1 MNLFNLYAKIALD
14 TSEYE
19 SGLEKAGGSAS
30 SFGSKLKS
38 GLATAAKV
46 GMAAVG
52 AAATG
57 IAALTKSSVENYSE
71 YEQLVGGVDTLFK
84 QASSTVQ
91 KYAANAYKTAGMS
104 ANEYMSTVTSFSA
117 SLLQSLGGDT
127 EAAAQKAD
135 QAITDMSD
143 NANKMGTDMSLIQ
156 NAYQG
161 FAKQNYTMLDNLKLG
176 YGGTQEEMKRLL
188 DDATA
193 LSGVKYDISSYADV
207 VDAIHVIQTEM
218 GITGTTAKEA
228 SSTIQGSI
236 LSMKSA
242 WTNLVTGLADPN
254 ADIGLLV
261 TNMIETV
268 VTAAGNIIPKI
279 GTVLNSILPAI
290 QTDLP
295 LLMTQIVTLLNE
307 NLPALLNAAVTMLTS
322 VVQGVLPYIPQMIN
336 TVLNVLISNLPLV
349 VDMAVQIVNSLIQGL
364 SSAMPTLIPA
374 AVEAITTI
382 VSGLLDN
389 IPMLLKSALQLIISL
404 AEGLIKALPKLIARL
419 LEIINKMVTFFVSAG
434 PQLAQAGIQLLV
446 ALIKNLP
453 QIIVSI
459 VKAVPQIISALA
471 KGFSSGVSQM
481 VSVGTNLIKG
491 IWRGIGNAAS
501 WLWGKVKGFA
511 SQLMSKIKSSL
522 GIYSPSTETAWV
534 GEMLVAGLTGSI
546 EDNGKKAVN
555 AADSMVSDIMN
566 AMNGMQAD
574 MSMIP
579 TDYSISKT
587 MTATVNS
594 SVEGFQNKID
604 RLEQILIT
612 YLPQLAS
619 MQVVLDNGKVA
630 GELAPAMNAA
640 LGRLDAR
647 KLRTS

>member
-349 VDMAVQIVNSLIQGL
+349 VDMAVQIVNSLVQGL

-419 LEIINKMVTFFVSAG
+419 PEIINKMVTFFVSAG

-481 VSVGTNLIKG
+481 VSVGTNLIKAFG
-491 IWRGIGNAAS
+491 EES
-501 WLWGKVKGFA
+501 
-511 SQLMSKIKSSL
+511 
-522 GIYSPSTETAWV
+522 ETRHPGC
-534 GEMLVAGLTGSI
+534 GE
-546 EDNGKKAVN
+546 
-555 AADSMVSDIMN
+555 
-566 AMNGMQAD
+566 
-574 MSMIP
+574 
-579 TDYSISKT
+579 
-587 MTATVNS
+587 
-594 SVEGFQNKID
+594 
-604 RLEQILIT
+604 R
-612 YLPQLAS
+612 
-619 MQVVLDNGKVA
+619 
-630 GELAPAMNAA
+630 
-640 LGRLDAR
+640 
-647 KLRTS
+647 